1 MRSRLCRVCSEF
13 HPLEAWPQAC
23 AGHFGDRV
31 QTTSIRPDGMDALRS
46 MADGKMYDSKSAYYG
61 SVKRAGCEIV
71 GNDRYVKPMTTDGLI
86 PKNIGGDIK
95 TAIEQLRA
103 RS

>member
-13 HPLEAWPQAC
+13 HPLEEWPQAC

-31 QTTSIRPDGMDALRS
+31 QATNVRPDGMDAIRS
-46 MADGKMYDSKSAYYG
+46 MADGKMYDSRSGYYA

-71 GNDRYVKPMTTDGLI
+71 GNDRYVGKPDLSVFSNVGRDMKI
-86 PKNIGGDIK
+86 
-95 TAIEQLRA
+95 AIEQLKA